1 MTLQKEACTQSFVPK
16 SDLNTYLIFRPANLL
31 SKKMKRFSS
40 SCCEYNVFFVY
51 LSMEWEHPN
60 PSVNACGPVGAHL
73 KAQWGTTCKLC
84 MEANFTVVIR

>member
-1 MTLQKEACTQSFVPK
+1 MTLQKEACTLLRLSSSFPSLTYSL

-40 SCCEYNVFFVY
+40 SCSEYNVFFVY

-60 PSVNACGPVGAHL
+60 PSVNACGPVGL
-73 KAQWGTTCKLC
+73 
-84 MEANFTVVIR
+84 I